1 MIVYDGIKSE
11 FLNSVMN
18 GTIAEE
24 VRQRIFEKR
33 VEQHQNLNLIHG
45 RIH

>member
-24 VRQRIFEKR
+24 VRQRIFE
-33 VEQHQNLNLIHG
+33 NMG
-45 RIH
+45 RTTPKSEFDSWKN

>member
-18 GTIAEE
+18 GTIAKKFDS
-24 VRQRIFEKR
+24 VFLKR
-33 VEQHQNLNLIHG
+33 WVEQHQNLNLIHG